1 MTSNL
6 HRTRAQESRAAI
18 QRLYI
23 AMRHLFIRGGYKP
36 LGVSGE
42 AMIDAIM
49 ELRPEIYGS
58 IADPERVELEGLLY
72 VFQRLPIGIEE
83 CRYIRLIS
91 REGFEKSGFDPVI
104 PSKRRRNCY
113 RIDEE
118 QMLIEVT
125 KGRSDIYDVLTHL
138 TFLYIEA
145 EKIRHNSLDSKNRK
159 KRDFLNLENIIAQEK
174 TGEPFSKE
182 VGSTYLANLI
192 GRTFEETHAA
202 VRKFEHASGVNSLF
216 HIIYYLGK
224 LAVEEAVDDNDR
236 EITFSSALREKIGHH
251 VYGELWANNIKSF
264 IHKKNWLDR
273 PLHIISS
280 NPHSVMNALY
290 AHAAIEEAADMSL
303 EELAG
308 ELSQP
313 NKESWRKRVEVHA
326 LENGMYQLEDDTGTN
341 LTVQVFDTSAFD
353 NGVLSN
359 EVDWDKGFIEKNKPI
374 LIVMDY
380 AFGEQAYE
388 VMDEL
393 LKPFEPTLGEK
404 IPLKFASISIMG
416 KAGILKG
423 GKGDIMVPT
432 AHVFEGTADNY
443 PLDNDFSKKD
453 FDKNGLGV
461 CEGPMITVLG
471 TSLQNKDILRYF
483 LKSSWQAI
491 GLEMEGA
498 HYQKAIQAASKI
510 RKSINSDVRVRY
522 AYYASDNP
530 LVSGHTLA
538 SGALGL
544 DGVKPTYLITVKI
557 LNKILAKSNRG

>member
-1 MTSNL
+1 MTTIL

-42 AMIDAIM
+42 AMIDAM
-49 ELRPEIYGS
+49 MDLRPEIYGDV
-58 IADPERVELEGLLY
+58 ADPEKVELEGLLY
-72 VFQRLPIGIEE
+72 VFQRLPLGIEE
-83 CRYIRLIS
+83 CRYVRLIS
-91 REGFEKSGFDPVI
+91 REGFEKSGFVPVI

-113 RIDEE
+113 RLDDE

-125 KGRSDIYDVLTHL
+125 KGRSDIYDILTHL

-145 EKIRHNSLDSKNRK
+145 EKIRGNGLDSKKRR
-159 KRDFLNLENIIAQEK
+159 KRDFLNLENIITKEQE
-174 TGEPFSKE
+174 GEPFSKE
-182 VGSTYLANLI
+182 VACSYLANLL
-192 GRTFEETHAA
+192 GRTFEETIQA
-202 VRKFEHASGVNSLF
+202 VNEFENASQVNSLF
-216 HIIYYLGK
+216 HIIYFLGK
-224 LAVEEAVDDNDR
+224 LAIEENVDETDR
-236 EITFSSALREKIGHH
+236 EITFSAALREKIGHH
-251 VYGELWANNIKSF
+251 IYGELWANNIKSF
-264 IHKKNWLDR
+264 LHRKKWLNR

-280 NPHSVMNALY
+280 NPHSVMNTLY
-290 AHAAIEEAADMSL
+290 AHAAIEEASSMSL

-308 ELSQP
+308 ELSLPSKKQWRQEV
-313 NKESWRKRVEVHA
+313 ESYG
-326 LENGMYQLEDDTGTN
+326 LENGMYQLDDDTGTN
-341 LTVQVFDTSAFD
+341 LTVQVFDTTQIDPSLLPAELNWNAEF
-353 NGVLSN
+353 VK
-359 EVDWDKGFIEKNKPI
+359 ENKPI

-393 LKPFEPTLGEK
+393 LKPYEPTADEE
-404 IPLKFASISIMG
+404 IPLDFVSISIMG
-416 KAGILKG
+416 KAGILNG
-423 GKGDIMVPT
+423 VKGDIMVPT

-443 PLDNDFSKKD
+443 PLDNGFSKED
-453 FDKNGLGV
+453 FEGQGLGV

-483 LKSSWQAI
+483 LRSSWQAI

-510 RKSINSDVRVRY
+510 RKSINHDVVLRY

-530 LVSGHTLA
+530 LISGHTLA
-538 SGALGL
+538 SGALGM
-544 DGVKPTYLITVKI
+544 DGVRPTYLITVKI
-557 LNKILAKSNRG
+557 LNGITNGG